1 MEGMEGKKEEKQ
13 EEEKVLSN
21 IWIILVTRLLLCY
34 NITGVSTIYPGRRLD
49 IQRENFLEVRK

>member
-13 EEEKVLSN
+13 EEEMVLSN
-21 IWIILVTRLLLCY
+21 ILIILLTILLLCY
-34 NITGVSTIYPGRRLD
+34 NITAISTIYPARRLD